1 MIGIGND
8 DNTINKSQTTNI
20 FEVSLKTSK
29 QTYSSYNLFK
39 ELVMNIILN
48 WSVRL
53 LNYTCSL
60 HTYNDG

>member
-8 DNTINKSQTTNI
+8 YNTINKSQTTNI

-29 QTYSSYNLFK
+29 QNYSSYNLFK

-48 WSVRL
+48 
-53 LNYTCSL
+53 
-60 HTYNDG
+60 